1 MAKPAQVEFP
11 GQKKT
16 KVRMRG
22 TKHANEATVKKITK
36 ELNRLLDNP
45 RSHLPAMTW
54 SGKLRWGRTDSVTKT
69 LRELEKVIKKKNDVK
84 WLGKRMM
91 AKRGDPVAKAF
102 AGSLHACHD
111 EDFTTVGKF
120 TSGSFGSASFIRRGD
135 GKQGYLAGLQNFS
148 NLTLRM
154 LPWEE
159 HAKRGMYFFSWKGGF
174 VCTGPIPNP
183 PDEWVDDVLDRSRFN
198 FATDE
203 IDGAK
208 IWHTEDVDA
217 SEIIESNSSETGC
230 IKFTFKNGQIVVI
243 GFDSMEVVSKKE
255 SSFIHHL
262 ALSML
267 PPFLPSILDIE
278 AIWKPKGWPEDKDL
292 PSDAIEGVEKI
303 IDAWQGLTMNEGV
316 ITDAI
321 KRSILDSIGDGLI
334 INSEWIGD
342 IQHSEILRALKN
354 TPGSVEERDLA
365 AHILLSSVEDIS
377 EQEEG
382 IRINARGETSE
393 RKTPTIEVIDGASCG
408 DILTAL
414 WEDYGLSALASI
426 GIEGDE
432 GEEIW
437 KKQNKKPKPFGTFL
451 KSLDSARESAKL
463 IARFT
468 TKIGEIGGAT
478 GHIHDLVRMGL
489 MDGLGKAER
498 IATSRHDSIEKAAAS
513 WAWLLAVGRSS
524 GQEWHFD
531 SDARNRASAWMGAT
545 KSLVKAGENILSCEE
560 SDLKE
565 MKGLWD
571 EAIASLLKDT
581 GES

>member
-1 MAKPAQVEFP
+1 MAGPSKVEFP

-16 KVRMRG
+16 RVRMRG

-36 ELNRLLDNP
+36 ELGRLLENP

-54 SGKLRWGRTDSVTKT
+54 QGKLRWGRTDPVTKT
-69 LRELEKVIKKKNDVK
+69 LRGLERVISKKNDIK

-111 EDFTTVGKF
+111 EEFSTVGKF

-174 VCTGPIPNP
+174 VCTGPNPNP
-183 PDEWVDDVLDRSRFN
+183 PNEWVDDVLGRSRFD
-198 FATDE
+198 FKTDE
-203 IDGAK
+203 IGGVK
-208 IWHTEDVDA
+208 IWHTKDVDA
-217 SEIIESNSSETGC
+217 SAIIESNSSEAGC

-243 GFDSMEVVSKKE
+243 GFEAMNKVSKKE

-267 PPFLPSILDIE
+267 PPFLPSILDVE
-278 AIWKPKGWPEDKDL
+278 AIWKPGGWPQDKLL
-292 PSDAIEGVEKI
+292 PNEAVEGVEKI

-316 ITDAI
+316 ITKAI
-321 KRSILDSIGDGLI
+321 KRSILDSIEDGLI
-334 INSEWIGD
+334 INSAWVGTLE
-342 IQHSEILRALKN
+342 HSDVILALEN
-354 TPGSVEERDLA
+354 TPGSADERDLA
-365 AHILLSSVEDIS
+365 GHILLASIEEVS

-382 IRINARGETSE
+382 IRINARGEISE
-393 RKTPTIEVIDGASCG
+393 RKTPSVEVIDGASCG

-414 WEDYGLSALASI
+414 WEDYGLSALVSI
-426 GIEGDE
+426 GIDGDE
-432 GEEIW
+432 GEQIW
-437 KKQNKKPKPFGTFL
+437 QKQNRKPKPFGTFL
-451 KSLDSARESAKL
+451 KSLDSAREAAKL
-463 IARFT
+463 VARFT
-468 TKIGEIGGAT
+468 TKVGEIDGAT
-478 GHIHDLVRMGL
+478 GHIHDLVRVGL
-489 MDGLGKAER
+489 IDGLGKAER
-498 IATSRHDSIEKAAAS
+498 MATARHDSIEKAAAA

-531 SDARNRASAWMGAT
+531 GDARNRAGAWMVAT
-545 KSLVKAGENILSCEE
+545 KALVLAGENLLSCEE
-560 SDLKE
+560 NNLKE
-565 MKGLWD
+565 MKDSWD
-571 EAIASLLKDT
+571 DAIASLLKDT
-581 GES
+581 GER

>member
-1 MAKPAQVEFP
+1 
-11 GQKKT
+11 
-16 KVRMRG
+16 
-22 TKHANEATVKKITK
+22 
-36 ELNRLLDNP
+36 
-45 RSHLPAMTW
+45 
-54 SGKLRWGRTDSVTKT
+54 
-69 LRELEKVIKKKNDVK
+69 
-84 WLGKRMM
+84 
-91 AKRGDPVAKAF
+91 
-102 AGSLHACHD
+102 
-111 EDFTTVGKF
+111 
-120 TSGSFGSASFIRRGD
+120 
-135 GKQGYLAGLQNFS
+135 
-148 NLTLRM
+148 
-154 LPWEE
+154 
-159 HAKRGMYFFSWKGGF
+159 
-174 VCTGPIPNP
+174 
-183 PDEWVDDVLDRSRFN
+183 
-198 FATDE
+198 
-203 IDGAK
+203 
-208 IWHTEDVDA
+208 
-217 SEIIESNSSETGC
+217 
-230 IKFTFKNGQIVVI
+230 
-243 GFDSMEVVSKKE
+243 
-255 SSFIHHL
+255 
-262 ALSML
+262 
-267 PPFLPSILDIE
+267 
-278 AIWKPKGWPEDKDL
+278 
-292 PSDAIEGVEKI
+292 
-303 IDAWQGLTMNEGV
+303 
-316 ITDAI
+316 
-321 KRSILDSIGDGLI
+321 
-334 INSEWIGD
+334 
-342 IQHSEILRALKN
+342 
-354 TPGSVEERDLA
+354 
-365 AHILLSSVEDIS
+365 LSSVEGIS
-377 EQEEG
+377 DQEEG